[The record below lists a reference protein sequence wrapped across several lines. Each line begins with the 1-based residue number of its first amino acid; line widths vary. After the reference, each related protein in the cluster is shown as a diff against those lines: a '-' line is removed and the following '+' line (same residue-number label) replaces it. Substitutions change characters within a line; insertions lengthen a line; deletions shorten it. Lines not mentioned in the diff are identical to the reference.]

1 MKPIAVLTAVSDA
14 VWEADLV
21 AATADDVLGVTVVR
35 RCVDLADLLA
45 VAATGQARA
54 VVLSADLRRLD
65 REALSRLAQHQVA
78 VVALAQ
84 PGDSAAQQRLAQL
97 GIAHVLPADASAER
111 VAATLAEAV
120 HLVVAGTAHPVV
132 AGTAHPV
139 VAGTAP
145 EVAWSG
151 QRARAG
157 AIGPGQSER
166 STSESTAEVA
176 GARGQVIA
184 VWGPQGAPG
193 RTTVAVA
200 LASELAGLGSET
212 LLVDADVYG
221 GVIAQL
227 LGLLDESPGLAA
239 ACRLAGMGGLDQA
252 ALVDLARAVAPKLRV
267 LTGITRPD
275 RWLELRPSSLEVVLE
290 RARATAAFTVVDG
303 GFCLE
308 RDEELSFDTSAPR
321 RNGATLALVQS
332 ADVVVVVGSADPTG
346 LQRLIRGLSDL
357 QEAAPGVSPVVVV
370 NRLRSSAIPGDC
382 GAEVRV
388 ALARYAGTER
398 VHLVP
403 MDVTGVDAAVSTG
416 QSLREAAPTSP
427 ARTAL
432 VSLAAELAGMAAPTM
447 GRRRWSLRRN

>member
-21 AATADDVLGVTVVR
+21 AATANDVLGVTVVR

-65 REALSRLAQHQVA
+65 REALSRLAQDQVA
-78 VVALAQ
+78 VVALAR
-84 PGDSAAQQRLAQL
+84 PGDAAAQQRLAQL
-97 GIAHVLPADASAER
+97 GIVHVLPADASAER

-120 HLVVAGTAHPVV
+120 QLVVAGMGHPVI
-132 AGTAHPV
+132 
-139 VAGTAP
+139 AGTAP

-151 QRARAG
+151 QSARESAS
-157 AIGPGQSER
+157 GPGAAER
-166 STSESTAEVA
+166 SPSASTVEVA
-176 GARGQVIA
+176 GARGQILA

-212 LLVDADVYG
+212 LLIDADVYG

-239 ACRLAGMGGLDQA
+239 ACRLAGTGGLDQA
-252 ALVDLARAVAPKLRV
+252 ALADLARVVAPKLRV

-290 RARATAAFTVVDG
+290 RARAMATFTVVDG

-321 RNGATLALVQS
+321 RNGATLALVQA
-332 ADVVVVVGSADPTG
+332 ADVVVVVGSADPIG

-357 QEAAPGVSPVVVV
+357 QEAAPDVSPIVVV

-382 GAEVRV
+382 GAEVRA
-388 ALARYAGTER
+388 ALARYAGTDR

-403 MDVTGVDAAVSTG
+403 LDVTGVDTAVATG
-416 QSLREAAPTSP
+416 QTLREAVPTSP
-427 ARTAL
+427 ARAAL
-432 VSLAAELAGMAAPTM
+432 VSLAAELAGLAAPAM
-447 GRRRWSLRRN
+447 GRRRWFLRRG

>member
-132 AGTAHPV
+132 AGTA
-139 VAGTAP
+139 P

-151 QRARAG
+151 QSARAG